1 MNGYKEGVKL
11 LGMPQKI
18 YNECQ
23 GEDIVEEII
32 LNNENQGYKM
42 AVLCVND
49 MVAIKL
55 LNLFRIRGLR
65 VPDDVGIMGFDNI
78 DMLDVI
84 IPKINSVDC
93 HIRNIGRTAVDIL
106 ISKING
112 EENLKDVV
120 LDYSFTEGDTL

>member
-1 MNGYKEGVKL
+1 
-11 LGMPQKI
+11 
-18 YNECQ
+18 
-23 GEDIVEEII
+23 
-32 LNNENQGYKM
+32 
-42 AVLCVND
+42 
-49 MVAIKL
+49 
-55 LNLFRIRGLR
+55 
-65 VPDDVGIMGFDNI
+65 
-78 DMLDVI
+78 MLDVI

>member
-1 MNGYKEGVKL
+1 
-11 LGMPQKI
+11 
-18 YNECQ
+18 
-23 GEDIVEEII
+23 
-32 LNNENQGYKM
+32 
-42 AVLCVND
+42 
-49 MVAIKL
+49 
-55 LNLFRIRGLR
+55 
-65 VPDDVGIMGFDNI
+65 MGFDNI